1 MTHLIP
7 LAEALGPIRD
17 VYQHLITDAVRCQ
30 DGRPR
35 RTDPDQFTLIC
46 VATDAGFGGS
56 VSPTRWV
63 RTDVYHVLRCDVPN
77 WCSLHRC
84 LWPAELPEAM
94 WEWFDFLA
102 ATGRLDRASDPLWE
116 LRKPLLCYGGLDDRG
131 RLRAEGSPVSDS
143 GRPTVACEC
152 HLPYRETTELLNRL
166 GLQCEY
172 RGQSPVD
179 VLRALVGEGPR
190 HPGSEELDEMLRDLR
205 DDLRDI
211 DSGGIPGFPYDFP
224 DDRTDDPPWR

>member
-1 MTHLIP
+1 
-7 LAEALGPIRD
+7 
-17 VYQHLITDAVRCQ
+17 
-30 DGRPR
+30 
-35 RTDPDQFTLIC
+35 
-46 VATDAGFGGS
+46 
-56 VSPTRWV
+56 
-63 RTDVYHVLRCDVPN
+63 
-77 WCSLHRC
+77 
-84 LWPAELPEAM
+84 M

-102 ATGRLDRASDPLWE
+102 ETGRLDLASDPLWE

-211 DSGGIPGFPYDFP
+211 DSGGITGFPYDFP
-224 DDRTDDPPWR
+224 DDPPWR